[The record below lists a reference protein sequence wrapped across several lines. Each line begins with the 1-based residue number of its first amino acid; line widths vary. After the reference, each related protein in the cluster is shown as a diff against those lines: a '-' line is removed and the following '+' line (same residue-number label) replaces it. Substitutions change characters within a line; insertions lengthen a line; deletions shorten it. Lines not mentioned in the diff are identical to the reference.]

1 MDSKITCSICEM
13 ACEITIEQYE
23 KATIISGNRCG
34 RGYQLAEKY
43 LTHDQKIVTGRCLLS
58 GGQLS
63 RLPVSTTKEIPPE
76 LIDKVL
82 KMIKKTTVDAPV
94 VRGQIIIE
102 NILDTGAD
110 VIAQRKA
117 L

>member
-1 MDSKITCSICEM
+1 MNSKITCSICEM

-23 KATIISGNRCG
+23 NSTIISGNRCG
-34 RGYQLAEKY
+34 RGSQLAEKH
-43 LTHDQKIVTGRCLLS
+43 LTNNQKIVTGRCLLS
-58 GGQLS
+58 GGQMS
-63 RLPVSTTKEIPPE
+63 RLPVSTTKEIPTE

-82 KMIKKTTVDAPV
+82 KTIQKTAVDAPV
-94 VRGQIIIE
+94 VRGQIIIR
-102 NILDTGAD
+102 NILNTGAD